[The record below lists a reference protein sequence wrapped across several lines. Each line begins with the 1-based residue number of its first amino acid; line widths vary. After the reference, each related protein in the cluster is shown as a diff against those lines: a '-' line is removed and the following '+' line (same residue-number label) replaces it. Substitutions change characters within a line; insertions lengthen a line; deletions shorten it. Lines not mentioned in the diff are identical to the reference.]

1 MNGEEIDTSGYRI
14 MVIIT
19 AFQAEDVGSIPT
31 TRSVTVAEWFMRLFV
46 EQVNAGSNP
55 VGHPIVS

>member
-1 MNGEEIDTSGYRI
+1 

-31 TRSVTVAEWFMRLFV
+31 TRSVTVAEWFMRLIV
-46 EQVNAGSNP
+46 GQVNAGSNP
-55 VGHPIVS
+55 VGHPFG